1 MLYSINH
8 YTNSFCLTFIDFLRF
23 SLPNFQSIFFQ
34 DKWWLGRFKSKFI
47 MVSLK
52 ETIFNTFDFPKVC
65 PSILYIDNF
74 GEIGFKEN

>member
-1 MLYSINH
+1 
-8 YTNSFCLTFIDFLRF
+8 
-23 SLPNFQSIFFQ
+23 
-34 DKWWLGRFKSKFI
+34 